1 MPVRGPVLPSF
12 LYPLKVCV
20 QVWPAESLTVK
31 LSVPFEDS
39 RTKATRRSP
48 GLVAM
53 FTEKEVKAAP
63 LVSMLFWTCTKAGG
77 GGSGFI
83 PIPERLTLC
92 GLPEALSATVRLA
105 LRLPVAAGVKV
116 TLMVQLELGPS
127 VDGYMGQL

>member
-1 MPVRGPVLPSF
+1 MDMARNYGAAVMLDSKVL
-12 LYPLKVCV
+12 Y
-20 QVWPAESLTVK
+20 
-31 LSVPFEDS
+31 
-39 RTKATRRSP
+39 
-48 GLVAM
+48 
-53 FTEKEVKAAP
+53 
-63 LVSMLFWTCTKAGG
+63 AGG

-127 VDGYMGQL
+127 VDGYMGQLLVWPKSALMVPVKKILVMVSGALPVFESVTA